1 MLKTTDMKTFFCEQV
16 ATKKNISK
24 GKKILLS
31 IFRTALFIGL
41 IYVIVYPILYM
52 ISTTFRTDAD
62 ILDPGVVWLPKHFT
76 LINLQQAFTSMQY
89 FKSLWNTVYIM
100 MASALF
106 EVVSTAIIGY
116 GFARFQ
122 FHGKKILFGLVL
134 FTIIV
139 PAQTT
144 IIPVFVNFSNFDFFG
159 IISLINQIFNTDI
172 SIRLTN
178 TPFVMYL
185 PAIFG
190 MGIRSGLFIFIFR
203 QFFRNMPKELEEAA
217 MIDGC
222 GPYRSFIRVMVP
234 NAGSVFLTTI
244 IFAMVWY
251 WNDYY
256 LSSFLMDQTLTITV
270 ALSRLGGAI
279 TSYVSASEVQLVM
292 IRMQAGCLLAILP
305 PMIAYFFVQNKF
317 TQSVER
323 SGIVG

>member
-1 MLKTTDMKTFFCEQV
+1 MLKSADVKTFFCEQII
-16 ATKKNISK
+16 TKRNISK
-24 GKKILLS
+24 AKKILLS

-62 ILDPGVVWLPKHFT
+62 ILDPGVVWIPKHLT
-76 LINLQQAFTSMQY
+76 LVNLQQAFTSMKY
-89 FKSLWNTVYIM
+89 FESLWNTVRIM
-100 MASALF
+100 MVSAVL
-106 EVVSTAIIGY
+106 EVISTSVIGY

-122 FHGKKILFGLVL
+122 FHGKKILFSLVL

-159 IISLINQIFNTDI
+159 ILTLINFLFGSDI
-172 SIRLTN
+172 SVRLTN
-178 TPFVMYL
+178 TPFVMYF

-190 MGIRSGLFIFIFR
+190 MGIRAGLFIFIFR

-234 NAGSVFLTTI
+234 NAGSVFLTTT

-256 LSSFLMDQTLTITV
+256 LSSVLMDHTTTITV
-270 ALSRLGGAI
+270 ALSRLGEAL
-279 TSYVSASEVQLVM
+279 TTYVSASEVQLVM

>member
-159 IISLINQIFNTDI
+159 IISVSYTH
-172 SIRLTN
+172 LT
-178 TPFVMYL
+178 L
-185 PAIFG
+185 P
-190 MGIRSGLFIFIFR
+190 
-203 QFFRNMPKELEEAA
+203 
-217 MIDGC
+217 
-222 GPYRSFIRVMVP
+222 
-234 NAGSVFLTTI
+234 TT
-244 IFAMVWY
+244 
-251 WNDYY
+251 
-256 LSSFLMDQTLTITV
+256 
-270 ALSRLGGAI
+270 
-279 TSYVSASEVQLVM
+279 
-292 IRMQAGCLLAILP
+292 
-305 PMIAYFFVQNKF
+305 
-317 TQSVER
+317 
-323 SGIVG
+323 